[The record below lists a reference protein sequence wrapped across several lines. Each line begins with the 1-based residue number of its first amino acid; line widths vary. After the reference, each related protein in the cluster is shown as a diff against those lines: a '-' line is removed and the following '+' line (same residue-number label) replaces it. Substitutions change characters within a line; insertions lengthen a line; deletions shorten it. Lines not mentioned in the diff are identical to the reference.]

1 MSTGS
6 SSNIIIRLQNLP
18 NEARAV
24 DIRRFFTGLNIPDGG
39 VHVVGGE
46 KGDAFINFSSDDDA
60 RQAMMKSGSIC
71 GNPIKLFLS
80 SRSEMQSI
88 IAQVRA
94 GPSAKPLTNVV
105 ESNYT
110 SNIVEQQ
117 DQNGSNI
124 SKMPSA
130 NAISSIL
137 AEFQAKAAQQQQQQQ
152 QQQLQMQ
159 QQTPTIDPTNALLL
173 AVAQNGSNPLALQQ
187 LLATLNDKQQQQ
199 QQPTLGQ
206 QFPFQMPL
214 LTNPIN
220 QYAQQPNGWMTQQF
234 SNPFQPQRTAALLLQ
249 QQQQQQH
256 QQQQTLFPNYGQDNN
271 NNLFQTPIT
280 ADEPY
285 IRVRNIPI
293 GYSYYNIKL
302 LFSKYKLNLS
312 DIKIINDQNGQR
324 TGEIVLRLHT
334 NKDVADILSQ
344 DGRIQCFNAM
354 LDIKKLDEYTFAS
367 AIDSFIPAHVK
378 KTPGATIKNCMRVTG
393 LPKSFERK
401 DVKRFFNGCNVT
413 NRPGGIFIETDTP
426 NGPTFVEFET
436 ESDAEKA
443 FFYNGEK
450 IGSSTIEM
458 YRMTKTDMENEIN
471 SLKRSPE
478 RMPRRPPL
486 LHHEPTPI
494 GNIRNDK
501 SQHLLP
507 TPTSFHHLGSPIHTA
522 TFPPIQTNINQD
534 QTIVCL
540 RLRNIPYSTTEKQ
553 IYDYFADRSIQIESC
568 KILLDR
574 FNRGAGEALVRFRD
588 AQSCQ
593 IAYESKNRQI
603 FYGRTLDLRRITLFE
618 YQNASLTPMLTAND
632 LASPATMNQ
641 HFQQANTKRYPPFYE
656 RDDDRRN
663 DKRPRWD
670 GGHNDKDSYGFNRNS
685 PRIMTKDDQG
695 AEIKLTDEKKSL
707 NDRRSSTPPT
717 APTTNLP
724 PLPSELNDYV
734 GRILLLSNV
743 PYRATREEI
752 LDFLRPY
759 SPVPDTLKIR
769 CDVNGKPTG
778 FGVVACE
785 TIKDATQAVVELN
798 NQMFMSRKIFLQ
810 QR

>member
-1 MSTGS
+1 MSTGA

-94 GPSAKPLTNVV
+94 GPSTKTV
-105 ESNYT
+105 EQNYT
-110 SNIVEQQ
+110 STIVEQQ
-117 DQNGSNI
+117 DQNGSNLP
-124 SKMPSA
+124 KLPSA
-130 NAISSIL
+130 NTISSIL

-159 QQTPTIDPTNALLL
+159 QQASAIDPTNALLL

-187 LLATLNDKQQQQ
+187 LLATLNEKQQQQQPQQQQ
-199 QQPTLGQ
+199 QQPTIGQ

-220 QYAQQPNGWMTQQF
+220 QYAQQSNAWMAQQF
-234 SNPFQPQRTAALLLQ
+234 TNPFQSQRTAALLLQ
-249 QQQQQQH
+249 QQQQQQ
-256 QQQQTLFPNYGQDNN
+256 QQQTLFPNYNQDN
-271 NNLFQTPIT
+271 NNLFQTAIT

-293 GYSYYNIKL
+293 GYNYYNIKL

-312 DIKIINDQNGQR
+312 DMKIINDQNGQR

-354 LDIKKLDEYTFAS
+354 LDIKKIDEYTFAS
-367 AIDSFIPAHVK
+367 AIDSYMPAHIK
-378 KTPGATIKNCMRVTG
+378 KTPGTTIKNCMRVTG
-393 LPKSFERK
+393 LPKTFERK
-401 DVKRFFNGCNVT
+401 DVKRFFAGCNVT
-413 NRPGGIFIETDTP
+413 NRPGGIFIETDTL

-436 ESDAEKA
+436 EIDAEKA

-471 SLKRSPE
+471 SLKRGPE
-478 RMPRRPPL
+478 RIQRRPPL
-486 LHHEPTPI
+486 LHHEPTTI

-507 TPTSFHHLGSPIHTA
+507 TPTSFHHHIGSPIHTS
-522 TFPPIQTNINQD
+522 TFPIQPNLNQD
-534 QTIVCL
+534 QTIICL

-685 PRIMTKDDQG
+685 PRITKDDQG
-695 AEIKLTDEKKSL
+695 SEVKITDEKKIL
-707 NDRRSSTPPT
+707 NDRRSSTPPIT
-717 APTTNLP
+717 PTTNLP

-759 SPVPDTLKIR
+759 TPVPDTLKIR

-785 TIKDATQAVVELN
+785 TIKDATQAVTELN

>member
-6 SSNIIIRLQNLP
+6 ASNIIIRLQNLP

-94 GPSAKPLTNVV
+94 GPSTKPLTNVV
-105 ESNYT
+105 EQNYT
-110 SNIVEQQ
+110 TNIVEQQ
-117 DQNGSNI
+117 DQNGSNLP
-124 SKMPSA
+124 KLPSA

-152 QQQLQMQ
+152 LQMQ
-159 QQTPTIDPTNALLL
+159 QQTSTIDPTNALLL
-173 AVAQNGSNPLALQQ
+173 AVAQNGNNPLALQQ
-187 LLATLNDKQQQQ
+187 LLATLNEKQQQQQ
-199 QQPTLGQ
+199 QQPTIGQ

-234 SNPFQPQRTAALLLQ
+234 SNPFQPQRAAALLLQ

-256 QQQQTLFPNYGQDNN
+256 QQQTLFSNYSQEN
-271 NNLFQTPIT
+271 NNLFQTTIT
-280 ADEPY
+280 ADDPY
-285 IRVRNIPI
+285 IRVRNIPV
-293 GYSYYNIKL
+293 GYNYYNIKL

-344 DGRIQCFNAM
+344 DGRIQCFNSM
-354 LDIKKLDEYTFAS
+354 LDIKKIDEYTFAS
-367 AIDSFIPAHVK
+367 AIDSYIPAHVK
-378 KTPGATIKNCMRVTG
+378 KTPGTTIKNCMRVTG
-393 LPKSFERK
+393 LPKTFERK
-401 DVKRFFNGCNVT
+401 DVKRFFAGCNVT
-413 NRPGGIFIETDTP
+413 NRPGGIFIETDTL

-436 ESDAEKA
+436 EIDAEKA

-471 SLKRSPE
+471 SLKRGPE

-486 LHHEPTPI
+486 LHHEPTTL

-507 TPTSFHHLGSPIHTA
+507 TPTSFHHHIGSPIQTS

-568 KILLDR
+568 KMLLDR

-588 AQSCQ
+588 SQSCQ

-641 HFQQANTKRYPPFYE
+641 HFQQTNTKRYPSFYE

-663 DKRPRWD
+663 DKRPRWE
-670 GGHNDKDSYGFNRNS
+670 GAHNDKEPYGFNRSS
-685 PRIMTKDDQG
+685 PRIIKDDQG
-695 AEIKLTDEKKSL
+695 AEIKLPDEKKPL
-707 NDRRSSTPPT
+707 NDRRSSTPPI

-724 PLPSELNDYV
+724 PLPSELNDYI